1 MELARWITPPLP
13 WAPLDEDGNDVP
25 VYLGV
30 STVYCQR
37 ISVVDNFCTLRRA
50 RTAMNLRTS
59 KGPYLL
65 Q

>member
-37 ISVVDNFCTLRRA
+37 ISVVDNFLHT
-50 RTAMNLRTS
+50 TQDS
-59 KGPYLL
+59 DSDEFEDE
-65 Q
+65 